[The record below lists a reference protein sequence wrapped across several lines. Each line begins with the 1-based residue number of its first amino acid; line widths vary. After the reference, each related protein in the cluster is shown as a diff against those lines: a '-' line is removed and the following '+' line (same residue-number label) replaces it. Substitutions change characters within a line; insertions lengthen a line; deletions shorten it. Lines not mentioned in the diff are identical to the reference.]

1 MGGAGLFA
9 IPLGGGPATMLSP
22 DAWAMQIAVDDTRVY
37 GSLTLWSVPLGG
49 GSRTPLQQGGQ
60 PVESNAIALY
70 GDSVYV
76 AAGPLGVS
84 GVVTLPKTGG
94 MPTVLV
100 EHRAHP
106 GAIAVDATG
115 IYWSEYPYLSQGGG
129 IFRAAL
135 DGSGVTQLASDER
148 ASGIAIDADNL
159 YWSNDGAILTVPKS
173 GGDVTTLATGLA
185 GPAGIVEHGGNVY
198 WAEQPPQDASIGS
211 ADATADNA
219 PEGGATVMTACK

>member
-1 MGGAGLFA
+1 
-9 IPLGGGPATMLSP
+9 MLSP
-22 DAWAMQIAVDDTRVY
+22 SAWAMQIAVDDTRVY
-37 GSLTLWSVPLGG
+37 GSLTLWSVPLAG
-49 GSRTPLQQGGQ
+49 GSSTPLQQGGQ

-76 AAGPLGVS
+76 AAGPLGIS

-94 MPTVLV
+94 MPSVLL

-106 GAIAVDATG
+106 SAVAVDATG
-115 IYWSEYPYLSQGGG
+115 IYWSEYPYLSQNGG

-135 DGSGVTQLASDER
+135 DGSGVTQLAPDQD
-148 ASGIAIDADNL
+148 ATGIAIDADDV
-159 YWSNDGAILTVPKS
+159 YWSASTSGTILAISKS

-198 WAEQPPQDASIGS
+198 WAEQPPQDASSGPPPG
-211 ADATADNA
+211 DAGNA
-219 PEGGATVMTACK
+219 PAGGATVMTVCK